1 MSPQRLAE
9 GIQRALG
16 GSVVAGADPGGGEP
30 CLRVDTSRAAARAR
44 SAAATAAPR
53 AASRSRPSRSCR
65 AAAPPVELPSSVSVK
80 DLAAALS
87 VSHADVIKE
96 LIRNGIFAT
105 INQSIDFDT
114 ASLVAGELGIETV
127 ERGVAE
133 RAAAEAAVAAGD
145 RGARAAKRRA
155 PASASSSPR
164 RTAADLVT
172 RAPIVTI
179 MGHVD
184 HGKTSLLDAI
194 RSTTVAAAE
203 RGGIT
208 QHIGASEVEHNGKR
222 IVFLDTPGH
231 EAFTA
236 MRARGAQVTDIA
248 IIVVAADDGVMPQT
262 KEAIDHVRAAR
273 VPMIVAINK
282 IDKPDANPDRVK
294 QELADNKVLIEE
306 FGGDVIAVPVSAKQ
320 KIGLDDLMEM
330 ILLVADLQDLKAN
343 PKRPAIGT
351 IIESKVAKGR
361 GNVAT
366 VLVQTGTLKVGDV
379 VTVGRTF
386 GRVRALQNA
395 AGKRVKSAEPATAV
409 EIIGLTDLPE
419 AGDILRVVPDEKT
432 ARDMA
437 EAIEQAA
444 TSGDGKTAFTLEDI
458 SAQIQASEVKE
469 LRVVL
474 KTDVQGSLGAIRHAL
489 ERLNTTEVRINIVSE
504 GAGDINE
511 SDVQLAS
518 ASEAV
523 VIGFNTKLD
532 PGAQRA
538 VDALGVDVRLY
549 DVIYKLTD
557 DVGAGPERDADPQ
570 AGRADRGPR
579 RGADGDQGRQGR
591 QRRRLVRGRR
601 PDRARRPGPPLPR
614 RQGGRRGSGRV
625 AEALQGR
632 RARGGDGLRVRDR
645 PRQHRDRRG
654 RPDRVLPDGGRAGV
668 TRRP

>member
-1 MSPQRLAE
+1 MAVTDLA
-9 GIQRALG
+9 QALG
-16 GSVVAGADPGGGEP
+16 VS
-30 CLRVDTSRAAARAR
+30 
-44 SAAATAAPR
+44 
-53 AASRSRPSRSCR
+53 PS
-65 AAAPPVELPSSVSVK
+65 E
-80 DLAAALS
+80 
-87 VSHADVIKE
+87 VIKE

-105 INQSIDFDT
+105 VNQTIDFDT
-114 ASLVAGELGIETV
+114 ASLVAGELGFETT
-127 ERGVAE
+127 ERGASE
-133 RAAAEAAVAAGD
+133 TKEGEEEAALVAPGGSGGEA
-145 RGARAAKRRA
+145 ARTPLFTEDDPAK
-155 PASASSSPR
+155 
-164 RTAADLVT
+164 LVT

-184 HGKTSLLDAI
+184 HGKTSLLDAV
-194 RSTTVAAAE
+194 RSTKVAAGE

-208 QHIGASEVEHNGKR
+208 QHIGASEVVHNGKR

-306 FGGDVIAVPVSAKQ
+306 YGGDVIAVAVSAKQ
-320 KIGLDDLMEM
+320 RTNLDDLMEM

-343 PKRPAIGT
+343 PDRPAVGT
-351 IIESKVAKGR
+351 IVESKIAIGR

-366 VLVQTGTLKVGDV
+366 VLVQTGTLRIGDIVSVGK
-379 VTVGRTF
+379 TH

-419 AGDILRVVPDEKT
+419 AGDILRVVADEKT

-437 EAIEQAA
+437 ETAERAA
-444 TSGDGKTAFTLEDI
+444 SSGDGRTAFSLEDI

-489 ERLNTTEVRINIVSE
+489 EALNTPEVRISILRE

-511 SDVQLAS
+511 SDIDLAS
-518 ASEAV
+518 ASDAV
-523 VIGFNTKLD
+523 VIGFNTKVD

-538 VDALGVDVRLY
+538 LDAAGVDVRLY

-557 DVGAGPERDADPQ
+557 DVGDAVRGMLAPKIVEQ
-570 AGRADRGPR
+570 IEGHAEVRMVIKAGRAGNVA
-579 RGADGDQGRQGR
+579 GSYVTDGRM
-591 QRRRLVRGRR
+591 VRGGQVR
-601 PDRARRPGPPLPR
+601 LF
-614 RQGGRRGSGRV
+614 
-625 AEALQGR
+625 
-632 RARGGDGLRVRDR
+632 RGGKPQAEGRIESLKRFKDDVREVATGFECGIGLGALEIAEGDVIECFQMVSE
-645 PRQHRDRRG
+645 P
-654 RPDRVLPDGGRAGV
+654 A
-668 TRRP
+668 

>member
-1 MSPQRLAE
+1 
-9 GIQRALG
+9 
-16 GSVVAGADPGGGEP
+16 
-30 CLRVDTSRAAARAR
+30 
-44 SAAATAAPR
+44 
-53 AASRSRPSRSCR
+53 
-65 AAAPPVELPSSVSVK
+65 VELPSSVAVK
-80 DLAAALS
+80 DLADALG
-87 VSHADVIKE
+87 VSTADVIKE

-127 ERGVAE
+127 ERGAAE
-133 RAAAEAAVAAGD
+133 RAAAEAAGPAEIVAPGSEEEGAGKPVLFSED
-145 RGARAAKRRA
+145 N
-155 PASASSSPR
+155 P
-164 RTAADLVT
+164 ADLVT

-194 RSTTVAAAE
+194 RSTTVAEGE

-208 QHIGASEVEHNGKR
+208 QHIGASEIEHNGKR

-294 QELADNKVLIEE
+294 QELADNNVLIEE
-306 FGGDVIAVPVSAKQ
+306 YGGDVISVAVSAKQ
-320 KIGLDDLMEM
+320 KLGLDDLMEM

-343 PKRPAIGT
+343 PQRPAVGT
-351 IIESKVAKGR
+351 IIESKVEKGR

-366 VLVQTGTLKVGDV
+366 VLVQTGTLRVGDIV
-379 VTVGRTF
+379 AVGRTH

-395 AGKRVKSAEPATAV
+395 AGKRVKLAEPATAV
-409 EIIGLTDLPE
+409 EIIGLADLPE
-419 AGDILRVVPDEKT
+419 AGDILRVVADEKA

-437 EAIEQAA
+437 EANARAA
-444 TSGDGKTAFTLEDI
+444 GGGDGKAAFSLEDI

-489 ERLNTTEVRINIVSE
+489 EGLNMSEARINILRE

-511 SDVQLAS
+511 SDVLLAS
-518 ASEAV
+518 ASDAV
-523 VIGFNTKLD
+523 VIGFNTRPD
-532 PGAQRA
+532 AGAQRA
-538 VDALGVDVRLY
+538 IDASGVDVRLY

-557 DVGAGPERDADPQ
+557 DVGTALQGMLAPKLVEQVEGHAEVRMVIK
-570 AGRADRGPR
+570 AGRAGNIA
-579 RGADGDQGRQGR
+579 GSYVTDGRI
-591 QRRRLVRGRR
+591 V
-601 PDRARRPGPPLPR
+601 
-614 RQGGRRGSGRV
+614 
-625 AEALQGR
+625 
-632 RARGGDGLRVRDR
+632 RGGDVRLFRGGAQVGEGRITSLKRFKDDVREVATGFECGIGLSLDDIAEGDVIECFQMVSE
-645 PRQHRDRRG
+645 P
-654 RPDRVLPDGGRAGV
+654 A
-668 TRRP
+668 

>member
-1 MSPQRLAE
+1 MTE
-9 GIQRALG
+9 
-16 GSVVAGADPGGGEP
+16 V
-30 CLRVDTSRAAARAR
+30 
-44 SAAATAAPR
+44 APR
-53 AASRSRPSRSCR
+53 PTG
-65 AAAPPVELPSSVSVK
+65 PVELPSSVAVK
-80 DLAAALS
+80 DLADALG

-105 INQSIDFDT
+105 VNQAIDFDT
-114 ASLVAGELGIETV
+114 ASLVAGELGFEAT
-127 ERGVAE
+127 ERGGAP
-133 RAAAEAAVAAGD
+133 AEAEEPQALVAPGQ
-145 RGARAAKRRA
+145 A
-155 PASASSSPR
+155 PADSGRPTIFTEDDPAS
-164 RTAADLVT
+164 LVA

-184 HGKTSLLDAI
+184 HGKTSLLDAV
-194 RSTTVAAAE
+194 RSTSVAAGE

-208 QHIGASEVEHNGKR
+208 QHIGASEVTHNGKR

-282 IDKPDANPDRVK
+282 IDKADANPDRVK

-306 FGGDVIAVPVSAKQ
+306 YGGDIPAAQVSAKQ
-320 KIGLDDLMEM
+320 KLGIDDLMEV

-343 PKRPAIGT
+343 PGRPAVGT
-351 IIESKVAKGR
+351 IIESKVEKGR

-366 VLVQTGTLKVGDV
+366 VLVQTGTLQIGDIVAVGA
-379 VTVGRTF
+379 TH

-395 AGKRVKSAEPATAV
+395 AGKRVKTAEPATAV
-409 EIIGLTDLPE
+409 EIIGLQDLPE
-419 AGDILRVVPDEKT
+419 AGDILRVVADEKA

-437 EAIEQAA
+437 ESTARAA
-444 TSGDGKTAFTLEDI
+444 TGSDGKVPTSLEEV

-474 KTDVQGSLGAIRHAL
+474 KTDVQGSVGAIRHAL
-489 ERLNTTEVRINIVSE
+489 EGLNVPEVRVSILRE

-511 SDVQLAS
+511 SDVNLAA
-518 ASEAV
+518 ASDAV
-523 VIGFNTKLD
+523 VIGFNTRLD

-538 VDALGVDVRLY
+538 VDASGVDVRLY

-557 DVGAGPERDADPQ
+557 DVGAALQGMLAPKIVEQVEGHAEVRMAIK
-570 AGRADRGPR
+570 AGRAGNVA
-579 RGADGDQGRQGR
+579 GSYVTDGRI
-591 QRRRLVRGRR
+591 VRGGQ
-601 PDRARRPGPPLPR
+601 ARLFR
-614 RQGGRRGSGRV
+614 GGEQIGEGRV
-625 AEALQGR
+625 ESLRRFKDDVREVATGFECGIGLGALEFEVGDVVECFQMVAEPA
-632 RARGGDGLRVRDR
+632 
-645 PRQHRDRRG
+645 
-654 RPDRVLPDGGRAGV
+654 
-668 TRRP
+668 

>member
-1 MSPQRLAE
+1 MPVRP
-9 GIQRALG
+9 
-16 GSVVAGADPGGGEP
+16 AG
-30 CLRVDTSRAAARAR
+30 
-44 SAAATAAPR
+44 
-53 AASRSRPSRSCR
+53 
-65 AAAPPVELPSSVSVK
+65 PVELPSSISVN
-80 DLAAALS
+80 DLATLLG
-87 VSHADVIKE
+87 VSHADIIKE

-114 ASLVAGELGIETV
+114 AALVAGELGFETT
-127 ERGVAE
+127 ERGSAE
-133 RAAAEAAVAAGD
+133 RAAAEGAAPQEIVAPGTEADGTGKPVLFSED
-145 RGARAAKRRA
+145 D
-155 PASASSSPR
+155 P
-164 RTAADLVT
+164 ADLAT

-184 HGKTSLLDAI
+184 HGKTSLLDAV
-194 RSTTVAAAE
+194 RETSVAAGE

-208 QHIGASEVEHNGKR
+208 QHIGASEVVHNAKR

-294 QELADNKVLIEE
+294 QELADTGVLIEE
-306 FGGDVIAVPVSAKQ
+306 YGGDVIAVPVSAKQ
-320 KIGLDDLMEM
+320 KTGLDDLLEM
-330 ILLVADLQDLKAN
+330 VLLVADLQDLKAN
-343 PKRPAIGT
+343 PKRPAVGT
-351 IIESKVAKGR
+351 IVESKVEKGR

-366 VLVQTGTLKVGDV
+366 VLVQTGTLRVGDIV
-379 VTVGRTF
+379 AAGRTH

-395 AGKRVKSAEPATAV
+395 AGKRVKAAEPATAV
-409 EIIGLTDLPE
+409 EIIGLQDLPE
-419 AGDILRVVPDEKT
+419 AGDILRVVADEKA

-437 EAIEQAA
+437 EAAA
-444 TSGDGKTAFTLEDI
+444 LTGAGSDGKMAFSLEDI

-489 ERLNTTEVRINIVSE
+489 ERLNTSEVRITILRE

-511 SDVQLAS
+511 SDVLLAS
-518 ASEAV
+518 ASDAV

-532 PGAQRA
+532 PGAQRV
-538 VDALGVDVRLY
+538 VDASGVDVRIY

-557 DVGAGPERDADPQ
+557 DLGA
-570 AGRADRGPR
+570 
-579 RGADGDQGRQGR
+579 
-591 QRRRLVRGRR
+591 
-601 PDRARRPGPPLPR
+601 
-614 RQGGRRGSGRV
+614 
-625 AEALQGR
+625 ALQGMLAPKLVEQVEGHAEVR
-632 RARGGDGLRVRDR
+632 MVIKAGKAGNVAGSYVTDGRIVRGGQVR
-645 PRQHRDRRG
+645 
-654 RPDRVLPDGGRAGV
+654 LFRAGKLEAEGRIESLKRFKDDV
-668 TRRP
+668 REVAAGFECGIGLTIDDIAEGDVIECFQMVAEGS

>member
-1 MSPQRLAE
+1 VTQPVVPR
-9 GIQRALG
+9 G
-16 GSVVAGADPGGGEP
+16 G
-30 CLRVDTSRAAARAR
+30 
-44 SAAATAAPR
+44 APD
-53 AASRSRPSRSCR
+53 
-65 AAAPPVELPSSVSVK
+65 ELPSSVSVT

-87 VSHADVIKE
+87 VCHADVIKE

-133 RAAAEAAVAAGD
+133 RAAAEAASQQEIVAPGSDEEGAG
-145 RGARAAKRRA
+145 KRVIF
-155 PASASSSPR
+155 
-164 RTAADLVT
+164 TEEEAADLVP

-208 QHIGASEVEHNGKR
+208 QHIGASEAVHNGKR

-343 PKRPAIGT
+343 PNRPAIGT

-366 VLVQTGTLKVGDV
+366 VLVQTGTLKIGDV

-395 AGKRVKSAEPATAV
+395 AGKRVKAAEPATAV
-409 EIIGLTDLPE
+409 EIIGLADLPE
-419 AGDILRVVPDEKT
+419 AGDILRVVADEKT

-437 EAIEQAA
+437 EAAEQAA
-444 TSGDGKTAFTLEDI
+444 ASGDGKTAFTLEDI

-489 ERLNTTEVRINIVSE
+489 ERLNTAEVRVNIVSE

-518 ASEAV
+518 ASDAV

-557 DVGAGPERDADPQ
+557 DVGAALNGMLTPKQVEQIEGHAEVRMVIK
-570 AGRADRGPR
+570 AGKAGNVA
-579 RGADGDQGRQGR
+579 GSYVVDGRI
-591 QRRRLVRGRR
+591 VRGGQVRLF
-601 PDRARRPGPPLPR
+601 RAGKVVAE
-614 RQGGRRGSGRV
+614 GRV
-625 AEALQGR
+625 ESLKRFKDDVREVAMGFECGIGLGNIEIAE
-632 RARGGDGLRVRDR
+632 GDLVECY
-645 PRQHRDRRG
+645 QM
-654 RPDRVLPDGGRAGV
+654 VAEQA
-668 TRRP
+668 